1 MPVVGYL
8 GIGSLEPNAPSM
20 AGLRK
25 GLNEQGFVEA
35 QNVIIETR
43 LAAEG
48 HYDQLLAL
56 AFDLVRRPVAV
67 LVATGSAGSAQ
78 AAKAATTAIPIV
90 FANGSDPVRV
100 GLVASMNRPAATL
113 PHIDFV
119 PGRAQRLAGAGGGKD
134 EKFEGAG
141 GDAVLLS
148 QRGQEG
154 TGKTGKAMPSRSR
167 RLAWHEGPCHT
178 ATDRKE
184 CSDTVTS
191 DRLWGPPDGDLGRE
205 PATGWSLSS
214 RFGCFTDSGA
224 GRRPRRRSSA

>member
-35 QNVIIETR
+35 PNVIIETR

-78 AAKAATTAIPIV
+78 AAKAATTGHPDRVCERQRPGQGRSRCKYEPAGRQRYLISTSSQVAPNV
-90 FANGSDPVRV
+90 SPVRV
-100 GLVASMNRPAATL
+100 AVRMRNSRARAAM
-113 PHIDFV
+113 PSCFRNAAKKV
-119 PGRAQRLAGAGGGKD
+119 PGRPGRPCRRARGGWHGMKDHATRLRIARN
-134 EKFEGAG
+134 
-141 GDAVLLS
+141 VPT
-148 QRGQEG
+148 R
-154 TGKTGKAMPSRSR
+154 
-167 RLAWHEGPCHT
+167 
-178 ATDRKE
+178 
-184 CSDTVTS
+184 
-191 DRLWGPPDGDLGRE
+191 
-205 PATGWSLSS
+205 
-214 RFGCFTDSGA
+214 
-224 GRRPRRRSSA
+224 